1 MLRKR
6 ALEGESI
13 LEQIG
18 GTPLVRIRN
27 LAKKVAPVEIYAK
40 AEWFNPGGSVKDRPA
55 LWMIEEG
62 ESNGKLTREKII
74 LDATSGNTGIAYAM
88 IGAVK
93 GYRVTLVM
101 PANVSKE
108 RVLTVKAYG
117 AEMILTDP
125 MTGTDGAQLKVSE
138 LMKKEPDK
146 YFVPGQY
153 ANEANPRAHYE
164 TTGIEIYEQTGG
176 KVTHFVAGIG
186 TSGTVMG
193 TGRRLKEFNPKIQV
207 VAAEPENG
215 LHGLEGLKHM
225 ATSIVP
231 TIYHEE
237 ELDQKISVPTEE
249 AYKIAERLSKEEG
262 LLVGHS
268 SGAALWAALQVAHD
282 LKEGVIVTIFPDRG
296 DRYFSA
302 T

>member
-1 MLRKR
+1 
-6 ALEGESI
+6 
-13 LEQIG
+13 
-18 GTPLVRIRN
+18 
-27 LAKKVAPVEIYAK
+27 VAPVEIYAK

-62 ESNGKLTREKII
+62 ERNGKLTKDKIVI
-74 LDATSGNTGIAYAM
+74 DATSGNTGIAYAM
-88 IGAVK
+88 IGAIK
-93 GYRVTLVM
+93 GYRVALVM
-101 PANVSKE
+101 PSNVTQE
-108 RVLTVKAYG
+108 RIRTVKAYG
-117 AEMILTDP
+117 AEILFTDP
-125 MTGTDGAQLKVSE
+125 MNGTDGAQLKVKE
-138 LMKKEPDK
+138 LVKREPHK

-153 ANEANPRAHYE
+153 TNEANPQAHYE
-164 TTGIEIYEQTGG
+164 TTGVEIYEQTERR
-176 KVTHFVAGIG
+176 VTHFVAGIG

-193 TGRRLKEFNPKIQV
+193 TGRRLKEYNPDIKVI
-207 VAAEPENG
+207 AAEPESG

-268 SGAALWAALQVAHD
+268 SGAALWAALQVAND
-282 LKEGVIVTIFPDRG
+282 LEEGVIVTIFPDRG